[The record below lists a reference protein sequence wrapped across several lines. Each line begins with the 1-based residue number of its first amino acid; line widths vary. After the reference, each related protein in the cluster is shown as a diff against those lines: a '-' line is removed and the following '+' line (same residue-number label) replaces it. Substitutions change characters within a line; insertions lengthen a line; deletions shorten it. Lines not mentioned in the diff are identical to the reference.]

1 MTTTVY
7 YNFQVPLIHLRSKFQ
22 ISSLVLHYSTN
33 KSSSGMG
40 YQQLESFTIGYG
52 ILFGKGNV
60 LSKVREDPPIHL
72 HLEISPR
79 CQPAMEITQK
89 ANANWM
95 ICCCAILLFTA
106 CSRFRP
112 SDAHVNLT
120 MSFPLTHSCCSWRR
134 GRFSFAETQITR
146 YAPGTQ
152 VFFSLVL
159 PDSNS
164 HLICLN
170 APPRA
175 L

>member
-1 MTTTVY
+1 
-7 YNFQVPLIHLRSKFQ
+7 
-22 ISSLVLHYSTN
+22 
-33 KSSSGMG
+33 
-40 YQQLESFTIGYG
+40 
-52 ILFGKGNV
+52 
-60 LSKVREDPPIHL
+60 
-72 HLEISPR
+72 
-79 CQPAMEITQK
+79 MEITQK

-120 MSFPLTHSCCSWRR
+120 MSFPLTHSCCSWQR

-159 PDSNS
+159 PDSNP

-175 L
+175 LESKFTIALRAPTAQLAQCTLRTTCPIQWEKSLVTGMPFSPCSPRPLAHARTTWAARRRTQIL